1 MLEALGFFALVEVV
15 GLAAVPLAA
24 LAFGRL
30 PGAGLGFAKPLGLL
44 LVTWVVW
51 MAASVTPIPYGT
63 TTVLVVI
70 ALLALAGGLAAAR
83 QRSLARRLSRP
94 AEGWFARR
102 RRSRPTIRHD
112 GASGSA
118 PRSSSSSRSP

>member
-1 MLEALGFFALVEVV
+1 MRGQPTEPAARPTSLPRTQMLQALGFFAVVEVV
-15 GLAAVPLAA
+15 GLAALPLAA

-51 MAASVTPIPYGT
+51 MAASVTPVSYGT
-63 TTVLVVI
+63 GTVLAVV

-83 QRSLARRLSRP
+83 QRTLA
-94 AEGWFARR
+94 A
-102 RRSRPTIRHD
+102 
-112 GASGSA
+112 
-118 PRSSSSSRSP
+118 